1 MTAVSLWI
9 ASVCQPD
16 PGYGGYGFVRLEG
29 ETRAGQAGGDR
40 RTTGLKMALTGLI
53 RALESLAETPAGTL
67 VTLNVADAD
76 TALGLR
82 RLLAADP
89 EFAPEDETKLWA
101 QLAAIARPRAARI
114 GVVALPANAPAAG
127 FVKAWADFGADA
139 AKTRGAFKA
148 AIPRPN
154 LLKFPV

>member
-1 MTAVSLWI
+1 MSQVTLWI

-16 PGYGGYGFVRLEG
+16 PGYGGYGFVRIEG
-29 ETRAGQAGGDR
+29 ETRSGQAGGDR
-40 RTTGLKMALTGLI
+40 RTTGVKMALTGLV
-53 RALESLAETPAGTL
+53 RALESLAETPAGAL
-67 VTLNVADAD
+67 VTLNIADPD
-76 TALGLR
+76 TALDLR

-89 EFAPEDETKLWA
+89 EFAPEDETELWA
-101 QLAAIARPRAARI
+101 QIISLSRARAGRI
-114 GVVALPANAPAAG
+114 GVAALPATAPTAG